1 MYLQKLVNS
10 IKDRPL
16 EAFLGVCVAALI
28 IFGASIKDV
37 ASTTL
42 ALFTLYGL
50 SKVYYW
56 KTTWRSLEAI
66 EKAMFIAFIF
76 YVLSGVLSY
85 VNVEDNHE
93 YVKQMDRYL
102 RFAFLVPVA
111 LALMYSKFDFKK
123 YFYIGVVLSGPA
135 YFYFALVSS
144 LEHPDWPA
152 GGAYHHITFGGAATL
167 SALLMML
174 MIVLEPWKVRWK
186 ALIMVSILCSL
197 YASVLSQARGA
208 WIAIPLGMLIILFAL
223 IKYGRFKASHAAII
237 FFVIV
242 AGIFATPAGNIM
254 EQRYTEAVN
263 EVKLFIDSGDA
274 TTSIGGR
281 LALWDLS
288 IQIWKLSPLLGTGPG
303 DFDNDLRVYQENNI
317 YKDMAVHNSV
327 HNIYLQALA
336 STGLIGFLALLL
348 ALVILPL
355 WYFSGYI
362 KNGDKFGYYGFM
374 VISAYT
380 VFGLTESWV
389 LRAPAVS
396 IYIVY
401 FIVILLACRYKE
413 EKY

>member
-1 MYLQKLVNS
+1 MYFQKLITS
-10 IKDRPL
+10 IKENPL
-16 EAFLGVCVAALI
+16 ETFLGLFVMALI
-28 IFGASIKDV
+28 MFGASVKDV

-50 SKVYYW
+50 FKVYHW

-76 YVLSGVLSY
+76 YALSGFLSY
-85 VNVEDNHE
+85 VNVEDSRE

-102 RFAFLVPVA
+102 RFGFLVPA
-111 LALMYSKFDFKK
+111 SLALMCSKFDFKN

-135 YFYFALVSS
+135 YFYFALVSA

-208 WIAIPLGMLIILFAL
+208 WVAIPVGVLITLFAL
-223 IKYGRFKASHAAII
+223 IKYRRFKISHAAIVFAVI
-237 FFVIV
+237 IAGFFVSPASNIV
-242 AGIFATPAGNIM
+242 

-274 TTSIGGR
+274 TT
-281 LALWDLS
+281 
-288 IQIWKLSPLLGTGPG
+288 
-303 DFDNDLRVYQENNI
+303 
-317 YKDMAVHNSV
+317 
-327 HNIYLQALA
+327 
-336 STGLIGFLALLL
+336 
-348 ALVILPL
+348 
-355 WYFSGYI
+355 
-362 KNGDKFGYYGFM
+362 
-374 VISAYT
+374 
-380 VFGLTESWV
+380 
-389 LRAPAVS
+389 
-396 IYIVY
+396 
-401 FIVILLACRYKE
+401 
-413 EKY
+413 